1 MKPLTLEEV
10 VSAMQGTCDRAAPL
24 GNVTR
29 VSTDSRNVEPGD
41 LFVAIAGER
50 FDGHDFVDQ
59 SAACGAI
66 AAVVRND
73 YAPKA
78 IRGLRGQRAQPAR
91 PVCLIRVND
100 TVKALG
106 RLARYYR
113 RSVLAGGVTVVAVTG
128 SNGKTTTKSMIAHIL
143 TGRWSG
149 KASLKSF
156 NNAIGV
162 PLTLLSAEAK
172 DKFVICE
179 VGTNHL
185 GEIAELAYLVEPE
198 VAVITGVS
206 EAHLAGL
213 GSLEKIAGEKLSLLR
228 FLRGEGCGIVNADQD
243 VIRQTIQKDRELNR
257 QKLVYFGRWP
267 EADLRLTDLR
277 VEPMD
282 TGTAGLPGLVFEVN
296 DRFVY
301 RLPVPGRHNGLNA
314 LGAVAVA
321 RRFGMDH
328 DEIAERLVSFTL
340 PAMRLNGERI
350 GSLTLINDAYN
361 ANPASLAAAVE
372 VLADT
377 PARRRVLIVGDMREL
392 GADTQRLHLEAAGR
406 IVRSNPDVV
415 IAIGENAGLI
425 GQTLRAEAANRIET
439 HVYATTALA
448 RRRLT
453 AHLKKDDTVLIK
465 GSRALALEQLAEKIR
480 EWAAGR

>member
-24 GNVTR
+24 GNVLR
-29 VSTDSRNVEPGD
+29 VSTDTRDTEPGD
-41 LFVAIAGER
+41 LFVAITGER
-50 FDGHDFVDQ
+50 FDGHDFVDR
-59 SAACGAI
+59 AAAGGAI

-73 YAPKA
+73 YAPKPV
-78 IRGLRGQRAQPAR
+78 RGPSGKRIPPSRPAF
-91 PVCLIRVND
+91 LIRVDD

-113 RSVLAGGVTVVAVTG
+113 RSVLAGSVTVVAVTG

-143 TGRWSG
+143 AGRWTG

-162 PLTLLSAEAK
+162 PLTLLSSDAK

-213 GSLEKIAGEKLSLLR
+213 GSLENIAGEKLSLLR
-228 FLRGEGCGIVNADQD
+228 FLRGEGCGIVNADQE
-243 VIRQTIQKDRELNR
+243 VIRDTIHRDRELSQ
-257 QKLVYFGRWP
+257 QKLVYFGCWP
-267 EADLRLTDLR
+267 EADLRLTALR
-277 VEPMD
+277 VEQMD
-282 TGTAGLPGLVFEVN
+282 TGVAGMPGLVFEVN
-296 DRFVY
+296 DRFAY
-301 RLPVPGRHNGLNA
+301 RLPVPGRHNGMNA
-314 LGAVAVA
+314 LAAVAVA

-328 DEIAERLVSFTL
+328 EEIAERLASFTM

-372 VLADT
+372 VLADI

-392 GADTQRLHLEAAGR
+392 GDDTQRLHREAAIR
-406 IVRSNPDVV
+406 IARSEPDVV
-415 IAIGENAGLI
+415 IAVGENADLI
-425 GQTLRAEAANRIET
+425 GQTIRDEADKIET
-439 HVYATTALA
+439 HVYSTTTLA
-448 RRRLT
+448 RKRLIS
-453 AHLKKDDTVLIK
+453 HLSKDDTVLIK
-465 GSRALALEQLAEKIR
+465 GSRALALEQLAEKIK
-480 EWAAGR
+480 EWAVER